1 MNTKRSNAK
10 CQDLDI
16 GNISPEDL
24 RSKVNVH
31 FGDSP
36 SMFTKQGHA
45 KSTDVRSKANVN
57 HSDRANPN
65 MGESH
70 PETLQEKA
78 ADITK
83 VAYVKR
89 LDRTTPKRCVLKAK

>member
-16 GNISPEDL
+16 GNIPPEDL

-31 FGDSP
+31 FGDRP
-36 SMFTKQGHA
+36 SMFTKQGQA

-57 HSDRANPN
+57 HSDRANPKKADWKLDTHRK
-65 MGESH
+65 MYGAQRKKDSEIEVSH
-70 PETLQEKA
+70 
-78 ADITK
+78 
-83 VAYVKR
+83 
-89 LDRTTPKRCVLKAK
+89 RTGAKQRR